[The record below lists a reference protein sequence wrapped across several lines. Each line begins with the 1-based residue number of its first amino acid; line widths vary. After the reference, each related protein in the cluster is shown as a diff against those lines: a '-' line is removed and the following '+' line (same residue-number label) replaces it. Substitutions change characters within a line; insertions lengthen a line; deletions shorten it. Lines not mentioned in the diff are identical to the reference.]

1 MDPARTMPLCRDI
14 PISHDCKQVVK
25 PYNAPVANEYSWRN
39 GGGEAV
45 YRAPGHDHF
54 GWWVLAALLLS
65 LLLHV
70 VAFFALDRVKI
81 VLGFPTSQEIQTG
94 PVNVDRVEVSP
105 PEIEEAP
112 PQDTVVMPPKDLA
125 PLLDEVDILDKLPK
139 DADIDMTADLDKAV
153 FDVKIQNP
161 VRSGDPE
168 GATEISAKGFMVD
181 SDLKDFGRTETSL
194 MPAADGQIVIDP
206 GALKADEY
214 DSSKIVDDLLKKGGG
229 GKVDKG
235 SLEGT
240 IDDLL
245 GLPANV
251 LVGKTTTLPGDLLFE
266 YNSAELRESARVG
279 LMKLGTLIDL
289 NPGLYC
295 WIDGYTDLFGG
306 DEFNYSLSQ
315 RRAESVKRYLT
326 ESLRIDPKKIF
337 PRGFG
342 KMQPKVTAGSIDD
355 QAPNRRVEIKMR
367 KTPPPDVQRPAPTP
381 PRVEPVPA
389 VAPPQPSPPKAI
401 LVKPARALPVEEEPP
416 APAVPPRARPVE
428 ETPHPPAAVP
438 RAEAVEE

>member
-1 MDPARTMPLCRDI
+1 M
-14 PISHDCKQVVK
+14 K
-25 PYNAPVANEYSWRN
+25 PYSAPVANEYSWRK

-45 YRAPGHDHF
+45 YRLANHDHF
-54 GWWVLAALLLS
+54 GWWVLTALLLS

-81 VLGFPTSQEIQTG
+81 VLGFPTSQELQTG
-94 PVNVDRVEVSP
+94 PVSVDRVEISP
-105 PEIEEAP
+105 PDLEEAP
-112 PQDTVVMPPKDLA
+112 PPDNTVVPPKDLA
-125 PLLDEVDILDKLPK
+125 PLLDEVDVFDKLPK
-139 DADIDMTADLDKAV
+139 DAEIDMTPDIDKAV
-153 FDVKIQNP
+153 FNVKIQSP
-161 VRSGDPE
+161 VQSGDPD
-168 GATEISAKGFMVD
+168 GATETSAKGFIVD

-194 MPAADGQIVIDP
+194 TPAADGQLVIDP
-206 GALKADEY
+206 GTLKADEF
-214 DSSKIVDDLLKKGGG
+214 DSTKLVDDLLKKGGG

-235 SLEGT
+235 SLEGV

-266 YNSAELRESARVG
+266 YNSAELRESARIG
-279 LMKLGTLIDL
+279 LMKLGTLVDL

-326 ESLRIDPKKIF
+326 DSLRIDPKRIF

-342 KMQPKVTAGSIDD
+342 KQQPKVPDGSIDQ

-367 KTPPPDVQRPAPTP
+367 KTVPPTVEHVAAPPPAEPT
-381 PRVEPVPA
+381 
-389 VAPPQPSPPKAI
+389 PPKAI

-416 APAVPPRARPVE
+416 APPRARVIDEAPR
-428 ETPHPPAAVP
+428 PPAGVP
-438 RAEAVEE
+438 RAEPVEE

>member
-1 MDPARTMPLCRDI
+1 M
-14 PISHDCKQVVK
+14 K
-25 PYNAPVANEYSWRN
+25 PYNAPVANESSWRN
-39 GGGEAV
+39 GNGAAV
-45 YRAPGHDHF
+45 YREPGHDHF
-54 GWWVLAALLLS
+54 GWWVLAAMLLS

-81 VLGFPTSQEIQTG
+81 VLGFPTSQELQTG
-94 PVNVDRVEVSP
+94 PVNVDRVEISP
-105 PEIEEAP
+105 PEVEELP
-112 PQDTVVMPPKDLA
+112 PQDPSVTPPKNLA
-125 PLLDEVDILDKLPK
+125 PLLDEIDVLDKLPK
-139 DADIDMTADLDKAV
+139 DAEIDMTADLDKPV
-153 FDVKIQNP
+153 FNVKIQNP
-161 VRSGDPE
+161 AQSGDPD
-168 GATEISAKGFMVD
+168 GATETSARGFIVD
-181 SDLKDFGRTETSL
+181 SDLKDFGRSETSL

-214 DSSKIVDDLLKKGGG
+214 DSSKVVDDLLKKGAG
-229 GKVDKG
+229 GKIEKG

-240 IDDLL
+240 IDDVL

-266 YNSAELRESARVG
+266 YNSSELRESARVG

-306 DEFNYSLSQ
+306 DEFNYTLSQ

-326 ESLRIDPKKIF
+326 ESLRIDPKRII

-342 KMQPKVTAGSIDD
+342 KMQPKVAAGSIDD

-367 KTPPPDVQRPAPTP
+367 KTLPPEVQRPAPTP
-381 PRVEPVPA
+381 PKVDPVPTTTPVEPT
-389 VAPPQPSPPKAI
+389 PPKAI
-401 LVKPARALPVEEEPP
+401 LVKPPRALPVEETPP
-416 APAVPPRARPVE
+416 APVAPAAPPRARPVE
-428 ETPHPPAAVP
+428 ETPRPPAAVP

>member
-1 MDPARTMPLCRDI
+1 MPPCRTTDL
-14 PISHDCKQVVK
+14 SHDCKWVVK
-25 PYNAPVANEYSWRN
+25 PYNAPVANEYSWRKT
-39 GGGEAV
+39 GGEAV

-54 GWWVLAALLLS
+54 GWWVIAALLLS

-81 VLGFPTSQEIQTG
+81 VLGFPTSQELVTG
-94 PVNVDRVEVSP
+94 PVDTKPVEISP
-105 PEIEEAP
+105 PDVEDLP
-112 PQDTVVMPPKDLA
+112 PHDEVVMPPKDLA

-139 DADIDMTADLDKAV
+139 DRDIDMVADIDRAV
-153 FDVKIQNP
+153 YDVKIQNP
-161 VRSGDPE
+161 VQSGDPG
-168 GATEISAKGFMVD
+168 GATEVSAKGFIVD

-194 MPAADGQIVIDP
+194 TPAADGQIVIDP
-206 GALKADEY
+206 GTLKADEF
-214 DSSKIVDDLLKKGGG
+214 DSTKLVDDLLKKGGG

-235 SLEGT
+235 SLEGA

-289 NPGLYC
+289 NPGLVC
-295 WIDGYTDLFGG
+295 WIDGHSDLFGG

-315 RRAESVKRYLT
+315 RRAESVKSYLT
-326 ESLRIDPKKIF
+326 TSLGIPANRIF

-342 KMQPKVTAGSIDD
+342 KQQPKVASGSIDQ

-367 KTPPPDVQRPAPTP
+367 KNPPPEVEKLVSAAPAPAAP
-381 PRVEPVPA
+381 PRAEPVKAAEPPA
-389 VAPPQPSPPKAI
+389 PAPPKAVV
-401 LVKPARALPVEEEPP
+401 VKPARALPVEEDPP
-416 APAVPPRARPVE
+416 APVVPPRARPVE
-428 ETPHPPAAVP
+428 ESPRPPTAVP

>member
-1 MDPARTMPLCRDI
+1 MPLCWGSL
-14 PISHDCKQVVK
+14 ISHDCKRVVK
-25 PYNAPVANEYSWRN
+25 PYNAPVANEYSWRSGN
-39 GGGEAV
+39 GAAV
-45 YRAPGHDHF
+45 YREPSHDHF
-54 GWWVLAALLLS
+54 GWWVLTALLLS

-81 VLGFPTSQEIQTG
+81 VLGFPTSEEILTG
-94 PVNVDRVEVSP
+94 PVNVDRVEISP
-105 PEIEEAP
+105 PDIEEVP
-112 PQDTVVMPPKDLA
+112 PHDEAVTPPKDLA
-125 PLLDEVDILDKLPK
+125 PLLDEVDILDKLPM
-139 DADIDMTADLDKAV
+139 DADIDMTADIDKPV
-153 FDVKIQNP
+153 FNVKIQNP
-161 VRSGDPE
+161 VQSGDPD
-168 GATEISAKGFMVD
+168 GATETSAKGFIVD

-194 MPAADGQIVIDP
+194 LPAADGQIVIDP

-229 GKVDKG
+229 GKIEKG

-251 LVGKTTTLPGDLLFE
+251 LVGKTTTLPGDLMFE
-266 YNSAELRESARVG
+266 YNSSELRESARVG

-306 DEFNYSLSQ
+306 DEFNYTLSQ

-326 ESLRIDPKKIF
+326 DSLGIKAERIF

-342 KMQPKVTAGSIDD
+342 KMQPKVAAGSIDD

-367 KTPPPDVQRPAPTP
+367 KTTPPEVQRPIPAPP
-381 PRVEPVPA
+381 KADPVPA
-389 VAPPQPSPPKAI
+389 VAPVDPAPPKAI
-401 LVKPARALPVEEEPP
+401 LVKPLRALPVEEQPP
-416 APAVPPRARPVE
+416 APVAPPRARPVE
-428 ETPHPPAAVP
+428 EAPRPPAAVP